1 MWRTL
6 WRSIDRFS
14 LQHFK
19 HVINELRV
27 IKVVDKLNKDLVVDL
42 LQSIVEIV
50 TYGDRHDPAIFEC
63 FMEYQVLGEFV
74 RVLKISKNSRIE
86 APLLQYLSIMIQ
98 NMDTDNAI
106 YYCLSN
112 DYINSIITHQYQFD
126 GGDLASY
133 YVSFLRVVSC
143 KLNKDTL
150 CLLVKVHEDAVVSF
164 PLYSEALKF
173 AYHGEKMIQ
182 TAVRALTLNI
192 YNVGDDMVY
201 QFVTAPPVSQY
212 FSDLI
217 LRIKKQCLH
226 LDSLV
231 DVTDGKTG
239 ELLLETDKIVDD
251 LYYLEDVLSVDEP
264 RLSKMISE
272 SLISLLVFPMLLPL
286 LPLRP
291 SNGPYVSAVTSLFV
305 VARLLQIVQ
314 RKSLINFVASAVL
327 YAMFSS
333 VKDGSE
339 VVTNGG
345 TAQANDFAYPLDE
358 MVGPETKGAEN
369 LKMSYLLGYLSEN
382 LSLDCRFSGI
392 PCDDTGKERGGI
404 LPHIFSDNQTL
415 MLASLM
421 LLLVLAE
428 SKDLDYR
435 LAGLIGFR
443 QTETTMQKTYDSS
456 PPLVFDSRV
465 FMIHLPQILRA
476 LLKVLAT
483 QPPFSVLTQWQTGW
497 FLRKLLI
504 FQETKLDSHDI
515 HLFNRSYE
523 QSSECLRKEL
533 AGCWFDYIPDTLR
546 NEWENCK
553 RVLEESSQRKDP
565 FFVLELANHQLTS
578 CGGTASILAW
588 QKMIDAVKVY
598 VLHLHLKAFIYRG
611 DPFENPL
618 RNLKST
624 SLAISGR
631 KYVSDL
637 SSASFGS
644 EISLVLAGSGIPC
657 KISFSKIGMRDIYLI
672 PIATGISGKLL
683 LLEKHPLHSKRG
695 VVIAIAPLAGLNP
708 KIDENHPTWL
718 HLQIREFDPTFDEK
732 KLRSHR
738 VNATN
743 HEEDGKW
750 TIGFTNSKA
759 CDAARLLILEE
770 TNKQRSSVE
779 SLLAPLLNISQHI
792 ANCQGD

>member
-1 MWRTL
+1 
-6 WRSIDRFS
+6 
-14 LQHFK
+14 
-19 HVINELRV
+19 
-27 IKVVDKLNKDLVVDL
+27 
-42 LQSIVEIV
+42 
-50 TYGDRHDPAIFEC
+50 
-63 FMEYQVLGEFV
+63 MEYQVLGEFV

-217 LRIKKQCLH
+217 LSIKKQCLH

-231 DVTDGKTG
+231 DVTEYGISIQKIVILVR

-251 LYYLEDVLSVDEP
+251 LYYLEDVLSVDEL

-345 TAQANDFAYPLDE
+345 TAQANDFANPLDE

-382 LSLDCRFSGI
+382 LSLDCRFLGI

-456 PPLVFDSRV
+456 PPQVFDSRV
-465 FMIHLPQILRA
+465 FMIHLPQILHA

-483 QPPFSVLTQWQTGW
+483 QPPFSVLTQLQTGW

-515 HLFNRSYE
+515 HLFNVRVQLIYV
-523 QSSECLRKEL
+523 
-533 AGCWFDYIPDTLR
+533 A
-546 NEWENCK
+546 
-553 RVLEESSQRKDP
+553 VLEESSQRKDP

-644 EISLVLAGSGIPC
+644 EISLGSGIPC

-695 VVIAIAPLAGLNP
+695 VVIAIAPLAGLNVYIPQQTHTLHLLSYSSPPPPITITTTTSSIALATQKTPLDGKNEKTNLPLVQLILHILKQP
-708 KIDENHPTWL
+708 KIDENHLQWL

-743 HEEDGKW
+743 HEQDGKW
-750 TIGFTNSKA
+750 TIGFTNAKA

>member
-143 KLNKDTL
+143 KINKDTL
-150 CLLVKVHEDAVVSF
+150 CLLVKVHEEAVVSF

-217 LRIKKQCLH
+217 LSIKTQCLH

-231 DVTDGKTG
+231 NVTDGKTG

-272 SLISLLVFPMLLPL
+272 SLISILVFPMLLPL

-291 SNGPYVSAVTSLFV
+291 SNGPYVSAVTSLYV

-333 VKDGSE
+333 VTDGSE
-339 VVTNGG
+339 VVTNSG
-345 TAQANDFAYPLDE
+345 TAQANDFANPLDE
-358 MVGPETKGAEN
+358 IVGPETKGAEN

-404 LPHIFSDNQTL
+404 LPHIFSDNKTL

-443 QTETTMQKTYDSS
+443 QTETTMQKTYNSS
-456 PPLVFDSRV
+456 PPQVFDSRV

-504 FQETKLDSHDI
+504 FQETKLDIHDI

-523 QSSECLRKEL
+523 QSCECLRKEL

-553 RVLEESSQRKDP
+553 RVLEETSQRKDP

-644 EISLVLAGSGIPC
+644 EISLGSGIPC

-743 HEEDGKW
+743 HEQDGKW
-750 TIGFTNSKA
+750 TIGFTNAKA